1 MSAQEKAA
9 LRARLLKKRRDLRGT
24 ERKVLDGLLAE
35 GLREFKPLWDGR
47 PVFSYVST
55 LKEADTRRLFE
66 ELWRRRL
73 PAAAPKVIGRDM
85 EFFWVRGWEDFEE
98 GFRGIL
104 EPRPGCLLAETG
116 ESIPV
121 ILTPGAAFDRRGFRI
136 GYGGGF
142 YDRYLKR
149 SPRRL
154 ALGLAYGFQMEEE
167 IFKEPFDEPVDWLL
181 TERGLIFC
189 KGEREGAQAG
199 PGRLEKR

>member
-24 ERKVLDGLLAE
+24 EREALDGLLAE

-47 PVFSYVST
+47 PVFAYVST
-55 LKEADTRRLFE
+55 LKEADTRLLFE

-104 EPRPGCLLAETG
+104 EPRPGCLMAEAG

-149 SPRRL
+149 SPKRL
-154 ALGLAYGFQMEEE
+154 ALGLAYGFQVEEE

-189 KGEREGAQAG
+189 KGEQEGAQEG